1 MQLKNLLLYGIQGV
15 FNGGGGG
22 GEDPDILHSPLGIQ
36 KFICYNSC
44 FCWWIQSSSL
54 NHVSE
59 KNPLDYVPI
68 HFRTLICKYENANYN
83 FHLSELRFSFEESSY
98 TISEEFNGSH
108 PLYVV
113 IENFNTSVRI
123 PESPV
128 SITLSVMVGPN
139 TNATEGMY
147 RIAVRHDVY
156 VRYCCSYVY

>member
-1 MQLKNLLLYGIQGV
+1 MHLKNLLLYGIQGV
-15 FNGGGGG
+15 FNGGGGPRYSSLPFG
-22 GEDPDILHSPLGIQ
+22 NPEIYM
-36 KFICYNSC
+36 KCYNSC

-54 NHVSE
+54 DRVSE

-123 PESPV
+123 PEPPV

-147 RIAVRHDVY
+147 RIAVCHDVY
-156 VRYCCSYVY
+156 VQYCCSYIY